1 IDEPGDWNLWRR
13 FQAAGI
19 PMGFVDHVVARHYR
33 ERREIDARQPFWLGQ
48 GLVSTG
54 DEGRKISEQDLRPAA
69 TKHLSET

>member
-1 IDEPGDWNLWRR
+1 
-13 FQAAGI
+13 
-19 PMGFVDHVVARHYR
+19 MGFVDHVVARHYR